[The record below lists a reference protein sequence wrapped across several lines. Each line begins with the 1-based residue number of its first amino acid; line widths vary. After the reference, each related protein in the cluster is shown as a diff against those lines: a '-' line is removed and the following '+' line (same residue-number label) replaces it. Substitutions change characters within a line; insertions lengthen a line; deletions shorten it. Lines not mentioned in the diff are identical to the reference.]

1 MALSNRAREIQTLVQ
16 SFHPLIVIETVEEE
30 RVQALLQEATQDM
43 NMAMFEWS
51 APQGLARS
59 PGGNS
64 PWSQEYAPPGTLQT
78 LDDRTQD
85 PLELLRYIQSM
96 NLRAVFWLKDFA
108 QHLDEPVIIRHFRE
122 VVQLF
127 STHRSAIILSGHHV
141 ELPSDIACHQ
151 VYFDVK
157 LPDRDELDRITR
169 KTLGVLKMKHRI
181 QVQLEEG
188 EQESLVQALSGMTLQ
203 QATQVLGYA
212 AFDDGCLNG
221 DDIQAILNR
230 KAQVIRSASV
240 LQYFP
245 ATTLKGDL
253 GGFEGLK
260 RWLDQAR
267 VGFSPQA
274 KTWNLPTPK
283 GILIVGIQG
292 CGKSLAAKAIARLW
306 KMPLLKLEAGRIYDK
321 YVGESEKNFRQAL
334 TLAESMAPAILW
346 IDELE
351 KGFGMQKGD
360 GDGGLSQ
367 RLFGSFLTWLQEKT
381 QEVFVVATAN
391 DISQLPPELLRKGRF
406 DEIFFVDLPDERDR
420 ASILAIHL
428 KTHRQPLSQFD
439 IDTLV
444 KATVGFSGAELEQL
458 VIAGLY
464 RSLHLQRTPDTALL
478 LEQAQKIIP
487 LSVSR
492 REDLN
497 QLRALAQE
505 RFMSVQ

>member
-1 MALSNRAREIQTLVQ
+1 
-16 SFHPLIVIETVEEE
+16 
-30 RVQALLQEATQDM
+30 
-43 NMAMFEWS
+43 
-51 APQGLARS
+51 
-59 PGGNS
+59 
-64 PWSQEYAPPGTLQT
+64 
-78 LDDRTQD
+78 
-85 PLELLRYIQSM
+85 
-96 NLRAVFWLKDFA
+96 
-108 QHLDEPVIIRHFRE
+108 
-122 VVQLF
+122 
-127 STHRSAIILSGHHV
+127 
-141 ELPSDIACHQ
+141 
-151 VYFDVK
+151 
-157 LPDRDELDRITR
+157 
-169 KTLGVLKMKHRI
+169 
-181 QVQLEEG
+181 
-188 EQESLVQALSGMTLQ
+188 
-203 QATQVLGYA
+203 
-212 AFDDGCLNG
+212 
-221 DDIQAILNR
+221 
-230 KAQVIRSASV
+230 
-240 LQYFP
+240 
-245 ATTLKGDL
+245 
-253 GGFEGLK
+253 
-260 RWLDQAR
+260 
-267 VGFSPQA
+267 
-274 KTWNLPTPK
+274 
-283 GILIVGIQG
+283 
-292 CGKSLAAKAIARLW
+292 
-306 KMPLLKLEAGRIYDK
+306 
-321 YVGESEKNFRQAL
+321 
-334 TLAESMAPAILW
+334 
-346 IDELE
+346 
-351 KGFGMQKGD
+351 MQKGD